1 MDNYFQKD
9 DRIEP
14 DSPMAMLEKKIH
26 YLMATLS
33 NQGMLLDEQGYNISI
48 PDDMENGPDLNQDA
62 VDVMRSKQ
70 NF

>member
-9 DRIEP
+9 DRIEA
-14 DSPMAMLEKKIH
+14 DSTIAVLEKKIH
-26 YLMATLS
+26 YLMTILS

-48 PDDMENGPDLNQDA
+48 PSDMEDGPDLVDDA
-62 VDVMRSKQ
+62 TEVMRSKN

>member
-9 DRIEP
+9 DRIEA
-14 DSPMAMLEKKIH
+14 DTTIAVLEKKIH
-26 YLMATLS
+26 YLMTILS

-48 PDDMENGPDLNQDA
+48 PDDMESGQDLVEDA
-62 VDVMRSKQ
+62 TQVMRSKA